1 MWLTGQNSQNMKIA
15 KSGQIMDKML
25 KQLKFENGQK

>member
-1 MWLTGQNSQNMKIA
+1 MRLTGQSSQNMKIA
-15 KSGQIMDKML
+15 KSGQIMDKMS